1 MRGVATA
8 AIPVLLAV
16 SDTGLAQ
23 GKSSL
28 TDFESRHPAAPASTG
43 AQPEDEDIAALRERL
58 LLAESRIK
66 AVTESAATTAMEA
79 EIFKR
84 KAAELQERL
93 EALGLASLG
102 DDPSG
107 IEARLL
113 QAIRELRVLK
123 ERNQLAAEQ
132 LVRLSEK
139 IGLVL
144 QSVGTADPQLR
155 ESVEIELRRTREIV
169 GAPDAP
175 ATDPVAADLSHAMV
189 IDHREDL
196 GLIVANVGKLH
207 GVKLGMPFRVM
218 RGTQRIANAIV
229 VDVRDRISG
238 AVIQNPDR
246 PTAGVEEGD
255 ILRVDVSR

>member
-8 AIPVLLAV
+8 AFPVLLAV
-16 SDTGLAQ
+16 SATGFAQ

-28 TDFESRHPAAPASTG
+28 TDFESRHPAAPATTG
-43 AQPEDEDIAALRERL
+43 VQPEDENVAALKERL
-58 LLAESRIK
+58 VLAESRIK
-66 AVTESAATTAMEA
+66 ALSESAATTAMEA

-84 KAAELQERL
+84 KASELQDRL

-102 DDPSG
+102 EDPSG

-123 ERNQLAAEQ
+123 ERNNLAAEQ

-144 QSVGTADPQLR
+144 QSNGSPGPELR
-155 ESVEIELRRTREIV
+155 EAVEIELRRTSEIL
-169 GAPDAP
+169 GDPTALE
-175 ATDPVAADLSHAMV
+175 TDPVAPDLGHAMV
-189 IDHREDL
+189 INHREDL
-196 GLIVANVGKLH
+196 GLVVANVGALH
-207 GVKLGMPFRVM
+207 GVKLGMPFRIM
-218 RGTQRIANAIV
+218 RGSRRIADAIV
-229 VDVRDRISG
+229 VDVRERISG

-246 PTAGVEEGD
+246 PGAGVEEGD